1 MTMVHIRLRAPT
13 NGGTRAGVG
22 MVVFQPSAR
31 HTDDASV
38 VLPDTFTVVLDE
50 EGEATVDIRPTG
62 PDWCWKTDEQVPYG
76 SIRWFTVPD
85 TAGTL
90 EYAELTDVDPR
101 TFKPGRNL
109 AAWQAVTGDIK
120 TMIDSMPRFL
130 TGHGSPTI
138 DGKPGDI

>member
-50 EGEATVDIRPTG
+50 EGEATVDIQPTG
-62 PDWCWKTDEQVPYG
+62 PEWCWKTDEQVPYG
-76 SIRWFTVPD
+76 SIRWFTVPAEP
-85 TAGTL
+85 AG
-90 EYAELTDVDPR
+90 EHVPIARAYQVGQIIQQRHYALFVA
-101 TFKPGRNL
+101 L
-109 AAWQAVTGDIK
+109 A
-120 TMIDSMPRFL
+120 IDHQRPANEIVNHVAA
-130 TGHGSPTI
+130 GHPAYLAT
-138 DGKPGDI
+138 P

>member
-31 HTDDASV
+31 HADDASV

-50 EGEATVDIRPTG
+50 EGEATVDIQPTG

-109 AAWQAVTGDIK
+109 RMAGRHRRHQNHDRQHAPVPHRARLPDHRRQAG
-120 TMIDSMPRFL
+120 
-130 TGHGSPTI
+130 
-138 DGKPGDI
+138 

>member
-50 EGEATVDIRPTG
+50 EGEATVDIQPTG
-62 PDWCWKTDEQVPYG
+62 PNWCWKTDEQVPYE
-76 SIRWFTVPD
+76 VPQ
-85 TAGTL
+85 G
-90 EYAELTDVDPR
+90 LTDELLR
-101 TFKPGRNL
+101 QAGGRY
-109 AAWQAVTGDIK
+109 
-120 TMIDSMPRFL
+120 SHSSR
-130 TGHGSPTI
+130 
-138 DGKPGDI
+138 

>member
-50 EGEATVDIRPTG
+50 EGEATVDIQPTG
-62 PDWCWKTDEQVPYG
+62 PEWC
-76 SIRWFTVPD
+76 
-85 TAGTL
+85 
-90 EYAELTDVDPR
+90 
-101 TFKPGRNL
+101 
-109 AAWQAVTGDIK
+109 
-120 TMIDSMPRFL
+120 
-130 TGHGSPTI
+130 
-138 DGKPGDI
+138 